1 MNPTQDL
8 IERAPQDSVALIEL
22 SEAVGRREWSF
33 AEIADG
39 TARLAGRF
47 TELGVQR
54 GDVVLMLVGNR
65 SEWVLSMLACWRIG
79 AVALPCSEMLRSG
92 DLRSRIRSS
101 NPALIVADIR
111 NLDELSAAEPSCP
124 VLAVPAEDL
133 LACDPAPAANLSEN
147 DPAIVIFTSGT
158 TSEPVGVVHDQSWLV
173 GQELQAKN
181 WFGARAGTVA
191 WCTAAPGWSKSSR
204 NTFLAPWLCGAA
216 ALIHDGRFDP
226 NERLEIV
233 QREAV
238 ATLCQAPTEYRI
250 IAKRCNLGPL
260 PQLESMLAAGE
271 ALDAGVIE
279 AFHSATGVWIRD
291 GYGQTETSH
300 LTGFAP
306 NEQPIPG
313 SMGRAL
319 PGVNLWVDDGELVV
333 DPASV
338 PTFFSHW
345 LDGTAAPKDKP
356 WRTGDLV
363 REENGVFF
371 FVGRSDDLINS
382 SGYRIGP
389 LEVEAALE
397 AHPSVAEAAV
407 VGEPDAERG
416 IVVRAVVVVNQGV
429 EANDRLIAE
438 LQDHVRALTAPYKYP
453 RIIDFAEDLPRT
465 TSGKLQRSALRGV
478 RQ

>member
-300 LTGFAP
+300 LTGFAA

-407 VGEPDAERG
+407 VGEADAERG